1 VEYGK
6 TTAYGTL
13 SALESNLLTNHNQN
27 LSGLTADTIYYFR
40 VRSKDSAG
48 QEVISSGASFKTAA
62 VIVVPPPTGKVV
74 AFNGGSASA
83 FVTLCKDLTIDV
95 IEMAGGTYPGWAAF
109 LDVDRTSAHPLLIRP
124 KAGAAVVWDGTGTTN
139 TPPFRIGWSTKAS
152 YITFDPAGTGGSFT
166 AQNYKLG
173 KAGLIMGRYFDH
185 LTFNGL
191 IVRNVEGGF
200 GDGIPGQQ
208 QHTHAV
214 YIMGGDGK
222 NWTSNDWDVVGPA
235 NKMLNGFQ
243 TDGAPN
249 ADGLIVKGWK
259 VSSLNR
265 AVYAWSDPTGY
276 VIDGWDIADC
286 NVTIDN
292 NKGQQAAK
300 GVVKNCKAV
309 RSGPL
314 TPGQG
319 WWGSQ
324 NGLVDGGGNTSS

>member
-1 VEYGK
+1 MVTAAERDKAIKDLQNRVAVLEAKPTPDLSSYATTAQLNAEADTRKVADDALGVRVTKLENPTVPPVDPIPTVSVITVSAITQTDARISWSVSEPATGQVEYGK

-13 SALESNLLTNHNQN
+13 SALESNLLTNHSQN
-27 LSGLTADTIYYFR
+27 LSGLTADTTYYFR

-191 IVRNVEGGF
+191 IVRNV
-200 GDGIPGQQ
+200 
-208 QHTHAV
+208 
-214 YIMGGDGK
+214 
-222 NWTSNDWDVVGPA
+222 
-235 NKMLNGFQ
+235 
-243 TDGAPN
+243 
-249 ADGLIVKGWK
+249 
-259 VSSLNR
+259 
-265 AVYAWSDPTGY
+265 
-276 VIDGWDIADC
+276 
-286 NVTIDN
+286 
-292 NKGQQAAK
+292 
-300 GVVKNCKAV
+300 
-309 RSGPL
+309 
-314 TPGQG
+314 
-319 WWGSQ
+319 
-324 NGLVDGGGNTSS
+324 